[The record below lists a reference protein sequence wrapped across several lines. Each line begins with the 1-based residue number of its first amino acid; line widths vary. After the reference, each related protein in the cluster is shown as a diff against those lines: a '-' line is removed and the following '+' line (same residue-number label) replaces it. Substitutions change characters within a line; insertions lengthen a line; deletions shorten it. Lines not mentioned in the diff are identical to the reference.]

1 MYPARLD
8 SPPRPS
14 APLTAAL
21 ALACALLLA
30 LVAVRWSP
38 LMGLDADIV
47 RTLHRG
53 AVAEPGLTR
62 AHRVLSDWVWD
73 PWTMRA
79 GCAVLAGLVVWRL
92 RDRVLGAWLIVT
104 CALGSLVQQALKAA
118 VDRPRPVWP
127 DPVDSA
133 HFAAFP
139 SGHAMTATVVCGLAL
154 WLLRR
159 YGAGPALWGA
169 ALAVSVVS
177 VLGVGLT
184 RLWLGV
190 HWPSDVL
197 GGWLLGALT
206 VAVSTAAYEK
216 YRGTRTGA
224 GTGTGTGTGPGP
236 NSPS

>member
-1 MYPARLD
+1 MHPARLD
-8 SPPRPS
+8 TPVRPA

-21 ALACALLLA
+21 GLACVLLLA

-62 AHRVLSDWVWD
+62 ANRILSDWVWD
-73 PWTMRA
+73 PWAMRA
-79 GCAVLAGLVVWRL
+79 GCAVLAGFAVWHL
-92 RDRVLGAWLIVT
+92 RERVLGAWLIVT
-104 CALGSLVQQALKAA
+104 CALGSLLQQALKAV

-159 YGAGPALWGA
+159 YEAGPALWGA
-169 ALAVSVVS
+169 GLAISAVS

-206 VAVSTAAYEK
+206 VALSTAAYEK
-216 YRGTRTGA
+216 RF
-224 GTGTGTGTGPGP
+224 GTGRRPGPGPGTGP
-236 NSPS
+236 NSPA